1 MNTTEFKY
9 MTVIAASPEDV
20 WQGLTTAEFTRQ
32 YWHGTDIRSDFK
44 KGSKLEFLTPDG
56 EVGVAGEVLE
66 ADFPTRLSYTWR
78 FMRDAVTK
86 TDPASR
92 VTFELEALDV
102 GTRLT
107 VVHDELASG
116 SKTAEMVSVGW
127 PHVIAGLKTMLETG
141 EAIDFTA
148 AESSKCPG
156 QQAASA

>member
-1 MNTTEFKY
+1 MSNTEFKY

-20 WQGLTTAEFTRQ
+20 WQGLTSAEFTRQ
-32 YWHGTDIRSDFK
+32 YWHGTDIRSDFQ
-44 KGSKLEFLTPDG
+44 KGSPLEFTTPDG
-56 EVGVAGEVLE
+56 EVGVCGEILA
-66 ADFPTRLSYTWR
+66 ADFPTRLSYTWK
-78 FMRDAVTK
+78 FMRDPAVK
-86 TDPASR
+86 DDPASR

-107 VVHDELASG
+107 VIHDELAAG
-116 SKTAEMVSVGW
+116 SMTAEMVSFGW

-148 AESSKCPG
+148 AEASKCPG